1 MQGINLLTP
10 ETIAVQP
17 FGTVSSKLLFCT
29 FSAGRV
35 TPSITIGKAPNIGI
49 SASVVKVQRV
59 ELELASLLNSTY
71 IMQEIQF
78 ISGNVYILN
87 FLHLKIPTGT
97 RRGWNQCGSK
107 S

>member
-1 MQGINLLTP
+1 M
-10 ETIAVQP
+10 
-17 FGTVSSKLLFCT
+17 
-29 FSAGRV
+29 

-78 ISGNVYILN
+78 ISGNVY
-87 FLHLKIPTGT
+87 
-97 RRGWNQCGSK
+97 
-107 S
+107 